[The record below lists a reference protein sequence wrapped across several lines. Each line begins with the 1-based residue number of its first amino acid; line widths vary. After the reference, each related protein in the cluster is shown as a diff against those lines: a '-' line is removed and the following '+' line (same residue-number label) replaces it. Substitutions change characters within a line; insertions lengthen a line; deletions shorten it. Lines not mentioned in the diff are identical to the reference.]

1 CRSGRSASSPASAM
15 QRRPVSQSNFVQAM
29 HPSSR
34 QKIPPYNV
42 HICSFTD
49 SIISIFN
56 RYVLARVILLSYD
69 FRI

>member
-1 CRSGRSASSPASAM
+1 GRSASSPASAM
-15 QRRPVSQSNFVQAM
+15 WRKSVRQSNSVQAV

-56 RYVLARVILLSYD
+56 RYVLARVILLSYH
-69 FRI
+69 FRK